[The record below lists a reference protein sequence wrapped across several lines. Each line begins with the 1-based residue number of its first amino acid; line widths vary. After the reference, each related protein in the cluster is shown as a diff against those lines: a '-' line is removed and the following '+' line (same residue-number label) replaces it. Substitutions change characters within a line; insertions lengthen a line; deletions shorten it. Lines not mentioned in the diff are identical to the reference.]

1 LKQIPNLLTAAR
13 LLAAPYILYLLWMG
27 EYRTALVWFSIA
39 SFTDVLDGYLARRL
53 RVTSKIGALLDPVAD
68 KVLLSGSF
76 LTLGLKGVIPIWLMA
91 IVLGRDLLIL
101 GFAIVALV
109 RKLRRDFPP
118 SVWGKASTAA
128 QIAYVLF
135 VVGHEAAISP
145 LIVATILSWV
155 AATLTLWSGIDYSMK
170 MSRRVS

>member
-1 LKQIPNLLTAAR
+1 MRQIPNLLTAAR
-13 LLAAPYILYLLWMG
+13 LLAAPYILYLLWTG

-39 SFTDVLDGYLARRL
+39 SITDVLDGFLARRFK
-53 RVTSKIGALLDPVAD
+53 VTSKIGALLDPIAD

-76 LTLGLKGVIPIWLMA
+76 LTLGLGGVIPWWLMA

-101 GFAIVALV
+101 GFAIIALAL
-109 RKLRRDFPP
+109 KIRREFPP

-135 VVGHEAAISP
+135 AVGHAAVITP
-145 LIVATILSWV
+145 LMVATILSWIS
-155 AATLTLWSGIDYSMK
+155 ATLTIWSGIDYLIRV
-170 MSRRVS
+170 SRRVS